1 MVKTDLQNVHI
12 LRLIQVRCLMA
23 VLILLPVCAF
33 TQQSAQSSL
42 VMFNRYAVNPAYAG
56 LDGTLSITGAYR
68 AQWLD
73 IAGNPEQRSLNAHMP
88 FYLWGGGIGLNLYSE
103 SIGAEKALN
112 ASLSYNYII
121 ETDIGLFSVGGS
133 AGVLQRTLDGS
144 LLRTPEGEYEGPTI
158 NHNDGTLPITSESNL
173 TPSFAFGLYYAGTSF
188 EGGISV
194 MQLTPGFASLAV
206 GFTFQSRATV
216 QAFGE
221 YFIES
226 FDWLRIYPTLWI
238 KSDLIQTQAELAVR
252 GVYQDFLQLGM
263 GMRGGSRD
271 IFETV
276 VILAGVRLSPQF
288 SLSYAFDLDIGSIR
302 NATNGTHELVLRYQ
316 LGRII
321 GAGLPPRVIYNP
333 RML

>member
-1 MVKTDLQNVHI
+1 MPIH
-12 LRLIQVRCLMA
+12 RLLLVRGLMA
-23 VLILLPVCAF
+23 ALILGPAVAI

-42 VMFNRYAVNPAYAG
+42 VMFNRYAVNPAYGG

-103 SIGAEKALN
+103 SIGAEKALSI
-112 ASLSYNYII
+112 SLSYNYII
-121 ETDIGLFSVGGS
+121 ETDIGLFSLGGS
-133 AGVLQRTLDGS
+133 AGILQRTLDGS

-158 NHNDGTLPITSESNL
+158 NHNDGALPVTSERNL
-173 TPSFAFGLYYAGTSF
+173 NPSFAFGLYYAGTSF

-194 MQLTPGFASLAV
+194 MQLSPGFASLDD

-226 FDWLRIYPTLWI
+226 FDWLRLYPTLWI

-252 GVYQDFLQLGM
+252 GVYQDFFQLGA
-263 GMRGGSRD
+263 GIRGGSRD
-271 IFETV
+271 ILESII
-276 VILAGVRLSPQF
+276 ILAGVRLSPQF
-288 SLSYAFDLDIGSIR
+288 SLGYAFDLDIGSIR
-302 NATNGTHELVLRYQ
+302 NATDGTHELVLRYQ
-316 LGRII
+316 LDRVI